1 MDIFLYGFVVLLIL
15 VATECHT
22 DVIYRAACVCMCVCV
37 PTQSRLTLCDPV
49 DCSPTRLLCPWD
61 SPGKNTGVGCLGLLQ
76 RIFPIQKSM
85 SPALAGGFF
94 TTSTAWEAH
103 VVKCY
108 YALILE
114 GKPVSDLPIC
124 GACSL

>member
-1 MDIFLYGFVVLLIL
+1 MNVYPGYYKMFSSIPDLYALNTP
-15 VATECHT
+15 VATP
-22 DVIYRAACVCMCVCV
+22 RALLFCGLLA
-37 PTQSRLTLCDPV
+37 QSCPALCD
-49 DCSPTRLLCPWD
+49 SMGPTRLLCPWD

-76 RIFPIQKSM
+76 GIFPIQKSM